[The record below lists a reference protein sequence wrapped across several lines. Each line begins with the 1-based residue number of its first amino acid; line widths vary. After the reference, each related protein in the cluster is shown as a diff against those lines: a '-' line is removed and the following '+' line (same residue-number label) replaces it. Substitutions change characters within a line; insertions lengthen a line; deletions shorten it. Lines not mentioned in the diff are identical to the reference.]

1 MPVARI
7 MEYVSSPAADGGLEH
22 TIGPGFEGV
31 CMQGSTGGV
40 SGVLQHGRFESL
52 VGVIEHTP
60 GLGVFLINGEGRVE
74 YVTRAAAEILFRCE
88 ASSAIGRSM
97 AALLRDD
104 YGPGLLER
112 ALAKSL
118 HGERLIWGGWQLVI
132 VFFADENAPSAG
144 RACTVQRV
152 SGPIGDQWR
161 GLKIHTANSADLGPL
176 DVLSAREL
184 EIAALIGTGM
194 SVRDIAAHLHRSIK
208 TIENHRISMGRKLG
222 IGNRLEIALMAN
234 NAGLR
239 PSDSELRRLETPG
252 SARR

>member
-1 MPVARI
+1 M
-7 MEYVSSPAADGGLEH
+7 H
-22 TIGPGFEGV
+22 
-31 CMQGSTGGV
+31 GSTGGV
-40 SGVLQHGRFESL
+40 SGLLQQGWFESV
-52 VGVIEHTP
+52 VGAIEHTP

-74 YVTRAAAEILFRCE
+74 YVTKAAAEILFRCE
-88 ASSAIGRSM
+88 VTGAVGRSM
-97 AALLRDD
+97 AALLRDE
-104 YGPGLLER
+104 YGSGLLER
-112 ALAKSL
+112 ARSRPL
-118 HGERLIWGGWQLVI
+118 HGERLIWGGWQLVM
-132 VFFADENAPSAG
+132 VFFVDEGSSDAG

-161 GLKIHTANSADLGPL
+161 GLKIHTADCADLGPL
-176 DVLSAREL
+176 AVLSAREL

-239 PSDSELRRLETPG
+239 PSDSELRRLDAP
-252 SARR
+252 SAARR